1 MYLFNYFTQ
10 TGILTTIYRIAIQ
23 QKGTFHLTVVNFLDF
38 ISLLV
43 VFLSALYF
51 LRLQLSFPFLSFP
64 FLSFPCHYHTLFFIS
79 HHRHLLILPRFTLIF
94 RPNSRSRL
102 RPHLCPLL
110 CTHLLPCSTLM
121 LALFFVLFFSP
132 AALLCSLSSLTLFSP
147 TFPIQPYPRSHL
159 SPSSTVATSSLKTK
173 KGLHEWKPFLFRV

>member
-64 FLSFPCHYHTLFFIS
+64 FLSLPLS
-79 HHRHLLILPRFTLIF
+79 HSIF
-94 RPNSRSRL
+94 Y
-102 RPHLCPLL
+102 
-110 CTHLLPCSTLM
+110 
-121 LALFFVLFFSP
+121 FSP
-132 AALLCSLSSLTLFSP
+132 PPPPHSSPLHSYL
-147 TFPIQPYPRSHL
+147 
-159 SPSSTVATSSLKTK
+159 PS
-173 KGLHEWKPFLFRV
+173 

>member
-23 QKGTFHLTVVNFLDF
+23 QKGTFHLNVVNFLYF

-64 FLSFPCHYHTLFFIS
+64 FLSFPFLSFPFLSFPFLSFPFLY
-79 HHRHLLILPRFTLIF
+79 FTLLYF
-94 RPNSRSRL
+94 
-102 RPHLCPLL
+102 PLL
-110 CTHLLPCSTLM
+110 YFTLLYFTL
-121 LALFFVLFFSP
+121 LYLPLSHSIFYFSP
-132 AALLCSLSSLTLFSP
+132 PPPPHSSPLHSYL
-147 TFPIQPYPRSHL
+147 
-159 SPSSTVATSSLKTK
+159 PS
-173 KGLHEWKPFLFRV
+173 

>member
-23 QKGTFHLTVVNFLDF
+23 QKGTFHLNVVNFLDF

-51 LRLQLSFPFLSFP
+51 LRLQLSFPLLYFTCLAIITLYFLFLTTATSSFFP
-64 FLSFPCHYHTLFFIS
+64 ASLLSS
-79 HHRHLLILPRFTLIF
+79 VLII
-94 RPNSRSRL
+94 
-102 RPHLCPLL
+102 
-110 CTHLLPCSTLM
+110 
-121 LALFFVLFFSP
+121 ALFFVLIFVLFFCP

-147 TFPIQPYPRSHL
+147 PPIQPYPRSHL
-159 SPSSTVATSSLKTK
+159 CTQLDRRHITIKNK

>member
-51 LRLQLSFPFLSFP
+51 LRLQLSFPL
-64 FLSFPCHYHTLFFIS
+64 
-79 HHRHLLILPRFTLIF
+79 
-94 RPNSRSRL
+94 SRSI
-102 RPHLCPLL
+102 
-110 CTHLLPCSTLM
+110 
-121 LALFFVLFFSP
+121 FYFSP
-132 AALLCSLSSLTLFSP
+132 PPPPHSSLLH
-147 TFPIQPYPRSHL
+147 SHL
-159 SPSSTVATSSLKTK
+159 P
-173 KGLHEWKPFLFRV
+173 P